1 MSRQEG
7 LQLREILD
15 LNTTG
20 TMNVFY
26 HPDFVAHFSS
36 RGPVSPFFIKP
47 DLVAPGAFVNTT
59 ITDGKYNFTSGTSFA
74 TPHVSGAAALLLNK
88 KMDLKPAE
96 IKSLLVTTTDSVT
109 DAYGKQFDVNISG
122 SGRLNVT
129 KAFDANLIIEPT
141 FLIFNLS
148 PDKNTQSEILK
159 IKSINQNNDEIKI
172 SFTGNENVD
181 FSYEFDNDNLKIT
194 ALNLDKFSGTVQDK
208 IFIEQEDMI
217 YNIPIVVHLTNGTIS
232 VDEILGEMKFSVS
245 SPEQWSYAK
254 ISVLNHDNSI
264 IDTTSVTPDKD
275 SKITVYEPGQYWIE
289 SNIRVGDETINAY
302 EIVKVASTQD
312 KKGFDPLGSLDIPE
326 KPMLIVF
333 AVIVIIALVGL
344 KIRN

>member
-1 MSRQEG
+1 
-7 LQLREILD
+7 
-15 LNTTG
+15 
-20 TMNVFY
+20 
-26 HPDFVAHFSS
+26 
-36 RGPVSPFFIKP
+36 
-47 DLVAPGAFVNTT
+47 
-59 ITDGKYNFTSGTSFA
+59 
-74 TPHVSGAAALLLNK
+74 
-88 KMDLKPAE
+88 
-96 IKSLLVTTTDSVT
+96 
-109 DAYGKQFDVNISG
+109 
-122 SGRLNVT
+122 
-129 KAFDANLIIEPT
+129 
-141 FLIFNLS
+141 
-148 PDKNTQSEILK
+148 
-159 IKSINQNNDEIKI
+159 
-172 SFTGNENVD
+172 
-181 FSYEFDNDNLKIT
+181 
-194 ALNLDKFSGTVQDK
+194 
-208 IFIEQEDMI
+208 MI

-312 KKGFDPLGSLDIPE
+312 KKGFDPLGSFDIQE